1 MTLTYLSCFLGLCLL
16 FFYFSCKND
25 PKAGKLPGGFTRNQ
39 DTIQYYSET
48 LQNVDAN
55 TFEIIDDCF
64 CKDARQVFYYRS
76 YRESSD
82 YFLTKKHSIQKLDGA
97 DAATFT
103 SLGYDYARDKS
114 QAWFKSTAF
123 QVEDLQSL
131 TVLDYHFIRDDIRA
145 YVNRAPIAGSDGKTF
160 ELLSDGYARDAQRY
174 YYVQSYSD
182 GDYEVYPIDCAYTSF
197 QVLDYQF
204 AKDAHNA
211 FYLGKKIK
219 VADGASFQQIGFGY
233 TKDAQHVFFQ
243 DLQVAGA
250 DPQTFVPFKENEN
263 AMGPTAYARDNNNI
277 YVNEKTFAGADAA
290 TFKIL
295 DEKYT
300 SDKNGVY
307 YFGKKVKN
315 ADPGTFKVF
324 PHFVGNADAEDKNH
338 QYGEG
343 KVVE

>member
-1 MTLTYLSCFLGLCLL
+1 MTFTYLSCFLGFCLLL
-16 FFYFSCKND
+16 FFFSCKND
-25 PKAGKLPGGFTRNQ
+25 QKAGKLPNGFTRNQ

-48 LQNVDAN
+48 LENVDAN
-55 TFEIIDDCF
+55 SFEVIDDAF
-64 CKDARQVFYYRS
+64 CKDASQVFYYRS

-82 YFLTKKHSIQKLDGA
+82 YFLTKKHSIQKLDSA

-103 SLGYDYARDKS
+103 SLGYDYARDKL
-114 QAWFKSTAF
+114 QAWFKSNAF
-123 QVEDLQSL
+123 QVEDVQSL
-131 TVLDYHFIRDDIRA
+131 TVLNYHFIKDNIHA

-160 ELLSDGYARDAQRY
+160 ELLDDAYARDAQHY
-174 YYVQSYSD
+174 YYLQSYSD

-204 AKDAHNA
+204 AKDAHHA

-219 VADGASFQQIGFGY
+219 GADGASFQRIGFGY

-263 AMGPTAYARDNNNI
+263 ALGPTAYARDNNNI